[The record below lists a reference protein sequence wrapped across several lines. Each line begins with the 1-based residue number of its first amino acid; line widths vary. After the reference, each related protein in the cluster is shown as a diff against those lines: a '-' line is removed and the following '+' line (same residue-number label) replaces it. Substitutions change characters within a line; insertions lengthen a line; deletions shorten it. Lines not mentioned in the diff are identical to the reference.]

1 MSVIRGLEYLKEIEQ
16 HLRYSFD
23 SKISSMFSLMF
34 HATFLA
40 MVYSD
45 NNAEAEVKQMLEIK
59 FRQMAKRLGLEENI
73 IQRFLAEKDLE
84 LLFDDFQIQF
94 PQI

>member
-1 MSVIRGLEYLKEIEQ
+1 
-16 HLRYSFD
+16 
-23 SKISSMFSLMF
+23 MFSLMF